1 MEDRET
7 QETQN
12 TMQKFYVNVRE
23 NLVDDC
29 PIPDGFR
36 ISTHEVFLSVSLRLD
51 EISINVASEIS
62 KTYSDERPPEV
73 KDYEIQSI
81 IVAFD

>member
-1 MEDRET
+1 MDS
-7 QETQN
+7 
-12 TMQKFYVNVRE
+12 MQKFYVNVRE

-36 ISTHEVFLSVSLRLD
+36 ISTHEVFLPVSLRLD
-51 EISINVASEIS
+51 EIIINVASEIS

-73 KDYEIQSI
+73 KDYKIQSI

>member
-1 MEDRET
+1 MDS
-7 QETQN
+7 
-12 TMQKFYVNVRE
+12 MQKFYVNVRE

>member
-1 MEDRET
+1 MEASKP

-12 TMQKFYVNVRE
+12 TMKKFYVKVRE
-23 NLVDDC
+23 NLVDGC

-36 ISTHEVFLSVSLRLD
+36 ISNHEVFLPVTLRLD
-51 EISINVASEIS
+51 EITLNVASEIS

-73 KDYEIQSI
+73 KNYEIQSI